1 MKIVSANLNGIRAAA
16 RKGFYDWLP
25 KIDADIVCL
34 QELKAQDDQIEGQP
48 FHPIGY
54 HTYFHCAEKKG
65 YSGVGIHSK
74 QEPDNIT
81 YGLGDGYEDIDSEGR
96 YIQADFGQLTVA
108 SLYMPSGSSK
118 EERQEFKIDMM
129 ARFESKLE
137 ELAKSGRQVVI
148 CGDWNIVHKVR
159 DIKNW
164 RANQTR
170 SGFLPEERQ
179 WMDWLY
185 GETEP
190 ELEGGR
196 GGNAGFHDA
205 FRLINDEDEQ
215 YTWWS
220 NRGQAWAN
228 NTGWRIDYQVISDAL
243 KDKVIANSELIYKDE
258 RFSDHAPLVIEYDI

>member
-1 MKIVSANLNGIRAAA
+1 
-16 RKGFYDWLP
+16 
-25 KIDADIVCL
+25 
-34 QELKAQDDQIEGQP
+34 
-48 FHPIGY
+48 
-54 HTYFHCAEKKG
+54 
-65 YSGVGIHSK
+65 
-74 QEPDNIT
+74 
-81 YGLGDGYEDIDSEGR
+81 
-96 YIQADFGQLTVA
+96 
-108 SLYMPSGSSK
+108 
-118 EERQEFKIDMM
+118 MM

-243 KDKVIANSELIYKDE
+243 KNKVVAGSDLIYKDE